1 MMEKGSITESMDSD
15 LIQTEQSGK
24 FSLRKQQAGW
34 ALKDE
39 KWGGVGQ
46 KQWEGEHCRQSSTSA
61 QGLKAEWACLR
72 VKGKASVDVV
82 QWVRERAP
90 QDEVSVS
97 AIFGT
102 IMLCNKQAQTSLV
115 CNNVSIAHV
124 SGELSISSKFCS
136 VSLIL
141 QHPSP
146 DRFSWKMAKAQIC
159 VEACDI
165 HWHVGSKLSS
175 HHFIS
180 QSKSCGWVQSQ
191 RGKVLQNY
199 MVKGL
204 STLWDGE
211 LGPFFFKLP
220 QLERQMDK
228 SQFN

>member
-24 FSLRKQQAGW
+24 FSPRKQQAGW

-61 QGLKAEWACLR
+61 QGLKAGCACLR
-72 VKGKASVDVV
+72 DKGKASVDVV

-115 CNNVSIAHV
+115 CSNVSIAHV
-124 SGELSISSKFCS
+124 SGELSISSKICS
-136 VSLIL
+136 MCLSSSSIPAQTGSHGKWQRHRYAWRHVTSIDMWAQNCHPIIL
-141 QHPSP
+141 L
-146 DRFSWKMAKAQIC
+146 AKAS
-159 VEACDI
+159 
-165 HWHVGSKLSS
+165 HVAEFRVREGRYYK
-175 HHFIS
+175 IT
-180 QSKSCGWVQSQ
+180 W
-191 RGKVLQNY
+191 
-199 MVKGL
+199 
-204 STLWDGE
+204 
-211 LGPFFFKLP
+211 
-220 QLERQMDK
+220 
-228 SQFN
+228 